1 MNFPL
6 LDKEKVIYLDNAA
19 TTQKPQ
25 QVLDAINNHYEHN
38 NANVHRGM
46 HVLATRAT
54 DAYEGARKKVAKF
67 INASPEEIIF
77 TRGATESLN
86 LAAYSIAQT
95 LKDGDEIIMTE
106 MEHHS
111 NLVPWQQIAKKYGL
125 KVRYI
130 RFDDDYRLDMDHA
143 RRLITEKT
151 KVVSVVHVSN
161 TLGTINPAK
170 ELCKLA
176 HEKGALFI
184 LDAAQSAPHMKIDV
198 KDLDADF
205 LAFSGHKM
213 LGPTGIGVFYG
224 KKSLL
229 DALPPFNFGGQ
240 MIEEVSFEDSSF
252 KDPPHKFEAGTPNIA
267 GAVGLGAAVDC
278 LNDFGMDKL
287 EKCAK
292 DLTGYG
298 LEELKKIEKVRI
310 IGPQSS
316 EDRAAVFSIDI
327 EGMHPHDV
335 CHLLDKEGIAARGG
349 HHCTMPLMKK
359 LGLSGTTR
367 ASLYLYNTKEDIDK
381 LVTALKKAIK
391 VFE

>member
-143 RRLITEKT
+143 RR
-151 KVVSVVHVSN
+151 
-161 TLGTINPAK
+161 
-170 ELCKLA
+170 
-176 HEKGALFI
+176 
-184 LDAAQSAPHMKIDV
+184 
-198 KDLDADF
+198 
-205 LAFSGHKM
+205 
-213 LGPTGIGVFYG
+213 
-224 KKSLL
+224 
-229 DALPPFNFGGQ
+229 
-240 MIEEVSFEDSSF
+240 
-252 KDPPHKFEAGTPNIA
+252 
-267 GAVGLGAAVDC
+267 
-278 LNDFGMDKL
+278 
-287 EKCAK
+287 
-292 DLTGYG
+292 
-298 LEELKKIEKVRI
+298 
-310 IGPQSS
+310 
-316 EDRAAVFSIDI
+316 
-327 EGMHPHDV
+327 
-335 CHLLDKEGIAARGG
+335 
-349 HHCTMPLMKK
+349 
-359 LGLSGTTR
+359 
-367 ASLYLYNTKEDIDK
+367 
-381 LVTALKKAIK
+381 
-391 VFE
+391 